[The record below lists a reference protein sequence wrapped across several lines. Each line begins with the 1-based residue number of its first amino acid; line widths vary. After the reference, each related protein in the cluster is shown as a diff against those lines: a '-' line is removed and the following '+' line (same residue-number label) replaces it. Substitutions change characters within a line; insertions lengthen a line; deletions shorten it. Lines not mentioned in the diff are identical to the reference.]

1 MTLLLKIIA
10 TIFIVCLLGF
20 LITANATEFLDGR
33 TKNIVK
39 YVGVICLGFVALDVI
54 LLVCYLLIKI
64 WA

>member
-39 YVGVICLGFVALDVI
+39 CVAVICLGFLALDAI
-54 LLVCYLLIKI
+54 LLFCYTLVKI

>member
-1 MTLLLKIIA
+1 MALLSKIIT
-10 TIFIVCLLGF
+10 TIFIVCLPGL
-20 LITANATEFLDGR
+20 LITASATEHLDGR